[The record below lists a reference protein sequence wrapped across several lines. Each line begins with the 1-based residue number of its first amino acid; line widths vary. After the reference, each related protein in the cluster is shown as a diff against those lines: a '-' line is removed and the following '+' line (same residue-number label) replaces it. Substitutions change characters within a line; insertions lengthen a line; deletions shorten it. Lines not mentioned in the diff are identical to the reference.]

1 MFGPNHETKGGI
13 ATVIAN
19 FKGHF
24 HSTTNTVFYLES
36 WKEGNVFQ
44 RVFYS
49 ARGLLLLPFQVKRKK
64 IKLVHLHIAQ
74 DGSYFRK
81 ALATR
86 LAKLCGAKVLLHVH
100 GSHFDQYHK
109 ESMPRLQKHILRTLR
124 KADKIIVLNE
134 DVRTY
139 FANYDI
145 EMDIVSNAVPIL
157 ETAPMSDERTQISC
171 FGQLGER
178 KGTYDLLRIAK
189 VLYARHPE
197 VMIYLYG
204 DGDLKEVQELVIQQ
218 ELKNIRIGGWITAD
232 EKALAM
238 RKTMIH
244 VLPSYQEG
252 LPMSVLE
259 TMAYGIPNVS
269 TYVGGIPDVIES
281 GKDGLLINP
290 GEEDALAE
298 ALISLIEQETIRKK
312 MGTAAAAKIKTHFS
326 MPAYIHKWNQIYT
339 EWDK

>member
-1 MFGPNHETKGGI
+1 
-13 ATVIAN
+13 
-19 FKGHF
+19 
-24 HSTTNTVFYLES
+24 
-36 WKEGNVFQ
+36 
-44 RVFYS
+44 
-49 ARGLLLLPFQVKRKK
+49 
-64 IKLVHLHIAQ
+64 
-74 DGSYFRK
+74 
-81 ALATR
+81 
-86 LAKLCGAKVLLHVH
+86 
-100 GSHFDQYHK
+100 
-109 ESMPRLQKHILRTLR
+109 MPRLQKHILRTLR

-312 MGTAAAAKIKTHFS
+312 NGHSSRSK
-326 MPAYIHKWNQIYT
+326 N
-339 EWDK
+339 